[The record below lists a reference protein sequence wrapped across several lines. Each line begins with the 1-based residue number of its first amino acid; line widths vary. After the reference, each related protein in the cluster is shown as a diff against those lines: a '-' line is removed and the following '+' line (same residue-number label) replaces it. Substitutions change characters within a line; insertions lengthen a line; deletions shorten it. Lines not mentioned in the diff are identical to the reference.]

1 MTEWGEREAM
11 HTRAYSGVGKE
22 NGTGN
27 TGVSSGVGEVKRP
40 LGQEENKQDK
50 EEKEVF
56 QNIRD
61 SQVLCQNVS
70 LSLRARREFK
80 YSLGLAYKISS

>member
-1 MTEWGEREAM
+1 M
-11 HTRAYSGVGKE
+11 HTCAYSEVGKE
-22 NGTGN
+22 NGTGD
-27 TGVSSGVGEVKRP
+27 TGVSSGVGGGKRP

-50 EEKEVF
+50 EEMKMF

-61 SQVLCQNVS
+61 GQMLCQNVS